1 MGDFIAVHNLKT
13 ESTLSLMT
21 SFAVKMPIND
31 AAEKKCF
38 VDVLGDRNGALLP
51 IKDFVSIVSGFWPVY
66 DIKFSP
72 FLFFAYSFSA

>member
-1 MGDFIAVHNLKT
+1 MGDFIAVHNFET

-38 VDVLGDRNGALLP
+38 ADVLGNRNGALLS
-51 IKDFVSIVSGFWPVY
+51 IKGLR
-66 DIKFSP
+66 K
-72 FLFFAYSFSA
+72 